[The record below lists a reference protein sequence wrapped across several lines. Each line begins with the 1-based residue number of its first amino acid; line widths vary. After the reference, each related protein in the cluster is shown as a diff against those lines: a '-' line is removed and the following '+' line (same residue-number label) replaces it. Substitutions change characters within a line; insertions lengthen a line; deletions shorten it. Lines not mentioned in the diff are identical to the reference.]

1 MGTTAR
7 RCAVAVVVAFA
18 AAVIAGCA
26 SDETVTSTATTTPV
40 TASSGTSETTEAPPG
55 TDPGD
60 GEYAEACA
68 LIDEIDQT
76 AEDDLASALVLFEE
90 ARDAGPEELVDH
102 WDTLTDT
109 LTQIEALGATDA
121 DLTRALELMADPA
134 FMEAAATIDDFA
146 TDECGLDVN
155 LDPSDEDTT
164 GGLTDPGSTDT
175 TSTTDPDDDPT
186 SIDALQAHLKSEYGT
201 EAWWPVLDDATSWGA
216 STVGGDVEWSVTI
229 SNADAV
235 ALTASDLEA
244 ACGAMAEYLDT
255 YEDGAVSIE
264 IIDADD
270 AVLVSRAPGAAC
282 AAA

>member
-109 LTQIEALGATDA
+109 LTQIEAQLQ
-121 DLTRALELMADPA
+121 
-134 FMEAAATIDDFA
+134 
-146 TDECGLDVN
+146 
-155 LDPSDEDTT
+155 
-164 GGLTDPGSTDT
+164 
-175 TSTTDPDDDPT
+175 
-186 SIDALQAHLKSEYGT
+186 LQAGHGRAGLLRVLKHHTLGNGAGCAQCERCK
-201 EAWWPVLDDATSWGA
+201 EA
-216 STVGGDVEWSVTI
+216 
-229 SNADAV
+229 
-235 ALTASDLEA
+235 
-244 ACGAMAEYLDT
+244 
-255 YEDGAVSIE
+255 
-264 IIDADD
+264 
-270 AVLVSRAPGAAC
+270 
-282 AAA
+282 

>member
-55 TDPGD
+55 TDPDD

-68 LIDEIDQT
+68 IIEEIDQT

-109 LTQIEALGATDA
+109 LTQIEALGAADA
-121 DLTRALELMADPA
+121 DLTRALELSAEPA

-155 LDPSDEDTT
+155 LDPADEDTT

-175 TSTTDPDDDPT
+175 TNTTDPDDDPT
-186 SIDALQAHLKSEYGT
+186 SIGALQAHLESEYGT
-201 EAWWPVLDDATSWGA
+201 DAWWPVLDDATSWGS
-216 STVGGDVEWSVTI
+216 STVGGDVDWSVTL
-229 SNADAV
+229 SSSGAA

-244 ACGAMAEYLDT
+244 ACDAMAQYLDT
-255 YEDGAVSIE
+255 YEDGDVSIE
-264 IIDADD
+264 ILDADD
-270 AVLVSRAPGAAC
+270 AVLVSRAPGEAC
-282 AAA
+282 AIA